1 MDQTTI
7 QEIIGIW
14 KIKTGSITKFG
25 EFDNLLL
32 KMENKELPTGQ
43 QSLLTGQNEK
53 GAGVVIGR
61 SWKFYIV
68 ALTKSPR
75 GLDAL
80 RVGVEAFREHL

>member
-32 KMENKELPTGQ
+32 KMVRTKRELV
-43 QSLLTGQNEK
+43 LLLEDPGN
-53 GAGVVIGR
+53 
-61 SWKFYIV
+61 S
-68 ALTKSPR
+68 
-75 GLDAL
+75 
-80 RVGVEAFREHL
+80 